1 MRTSKRAAA
10 RHRKAADKRPRRF
23 AAVAGLLLVPA
34 MAACGGEHSPKAAEP
49 LPTRAVH
56 VDHARVVARSVGE
69 EVVGTVRARNA
80 AVISPTVIGRV
91 SELRVTLGS
100 RVHAG
105 DVLARISA
113 SEIDAKLDQARALY
127 ERKQVDLARTK
138 KLVDDGA
145 IAPTLYDSALTEF
158 HVAQAAQAE
167 AGAMADH
174 TVLRAP
180 FSGIVTSKSA
190 NVGDTAMPGQ
200 PLFVI
205 EDTGALR
212 FEATLPEGAARTLAQ
227 GQPVSVRVDGVER
240 ELAGTVSEISPTADP
255 ASRTVLAKVDL
266 PSDPALHSGL
276 FGRLLL
282 ASGPS
287 KSVVVPSAA
296 VVRHGQ
302 LEGVFVIAGTAAH
315 LRLVRTGRERDG
327 AVEVLSGLGDG
338 EAIAASDVGTLVDDQ
353 PVEVLP

>member
-1 MRTSKRAAA
+1 M
-10 RHRKAADKRPRRF
+10 RPRYF
-23 AAVAGLLLVPA
+23 SAVAGSLLVAA
-34 MAACGGEHSPKAAEP
+34 MAACGGEHAPRAAEP

-56 VDHARVVARSVGE
+56 VDRARVVARSVGE

-145 IAPTLYDSALTEF
+145 IAPTLYDAALTEF

-167 AGAMADH
+167 ASAMADH

-180 FSGIVTSKSA
+180 FSGVVTSKSA
-190 NVGDTAMPGQ
+190 NVGDTAMPGE
-200 PLFVI
+200 PLLVI
-205 EDTGALR
+205 EEPGALR
-212 FEATLPEGAARTLAQ
+212 LEAMLPEGAARTLAQ
-227 GQPVSVRVDGVER
+227 GQTVSVRIDGVGR
-240 ELAGTVSEISPTADP
+240 DLTGTVAEISPTADP

-266 PSDPALHSGL
+266 PNDPGLHSGL

-282 ASGPS
+282 ASGQS
-287 KSVVVPSAA
+287 NSVVVPSTA
-296 VVRHGQ
+296 VTRHGQ
-302 LEGVFVIAGTAAH
+302 LEGVFVVEGGAAH
-315 LRLVRTGRERDG
+315 LRLVRTGRERGG
-327 AVEVLSGLGDG
+327 AVEIVSGLGDG
-338 EAIAASDVGTLVDDQ
+338 EAVAGSDVNTLVDDQ